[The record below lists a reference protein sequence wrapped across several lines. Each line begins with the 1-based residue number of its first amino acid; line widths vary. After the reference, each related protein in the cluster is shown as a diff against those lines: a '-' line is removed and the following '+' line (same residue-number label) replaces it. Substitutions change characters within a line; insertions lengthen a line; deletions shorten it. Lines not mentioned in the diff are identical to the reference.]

1 MEGKTCGCDV
11 DAELLVAA
19 KSHVVSLEE
28 LAWHMHK
35 VGVFSPCVEIV
46 LERWKA
52 IVLVNEVQ

>member
-1 MEGKTCGCDV
+1 M

>member
-11 DAELLVAA
+11 DAELLVSA

-28 LAWHMHK
+28 LAWHLYK